1 MGNPEQFTLDLE
13 ESDSADEGKRDQK
26 KEVKKEI
33 IDPYSGK
40 EVRIEFDE
48 NPPSQKGKDASG
60 WN

>member
-13 ESDSADEGKRDQK
+13 ESDSTDEGKRGQK
-26 KEVKKEI
+26 EEVKKGI
-33 IDPYSGK
+33 IDQYSGK
-40 EVRIEFDE
+40 EVTIEFDK